1 MQVLI
6 AWLEKY
12 FLPIAGKIGGQ
23 KHLVALRDAFIGTLP
38 ATMAGSVAVMLNAL
52 LRDLPPQ
59 FFDGYDGNSIPVIR
73 EIITI
78 NGYVWNGT
86 LAIAGLIFVFSWGY
100 NLAKAYG
107 VNELSGG
114 IVSTAAS
121 ISGIT
126 FSFSG
131 GITGLNLDATT
142 VEAIN
147 AAGWSATSE
156 GITAA
161 GWGWLPLNNLD
172 ANFFFT
178 AMIIGF
184 IATMIYVK
192 LMLKDFTIKLP
203 DSVPPAI
210 SKAFAAIIP
219 ATVALYVVAIFYFVF
234 SKIVPDMTF
243 LQWLQK
249 TVALPLLGLSQ
260 GFGAVVLVALFVQ
273 LFWFFGIHGP
283 NVLAPILEG
292 VFSVAQLEN
301 VNLFQQGGV
310 DLVLKEGYMWVRGSF
325 DAYAWYGGSGGTIVL
340 IIALL
345 LFSKRKDYRTVAN
358 LSVGPG
364 IFNINEPI
372 MFGLPIVLNPLLF
385 IPFLLTPVVSVSIGY
400 WATIWGWVD
409 PVSQSIV
416 WVTPPFLLSFL
427 ATGADWRAPIVTL
440 VAMLVSFAIWIP
452 FVIAAN
458 KMAPDAGQDDK
469 MVTDL
474 GHDNKSV

>member
-1 MQVLI
+1 MQGLI
-6 AWLEKY
+6 AFLERY
-12 FLPIAGKIGGQ
+12 FLPLAAKIGGQ
-23 KHLVALRDAFIGTLP
+23 KHLVALRDAFIGTIP

-59 FFDGYDGNSIPVIR
+59 FFDGYDGNSIPVIKQ
-73 EIITI
+73 IIAI
-78 NGYVWNGT
+78 NGYVWSGT
-86 LAIAGLIFVFSWGY
+86 LAVAGLIFVFSWGY
-100 NLAKAYG
+100 NIAKAYG
-107 VNELSGG
+107 VDPLSGG

-121 ISGIT
+121 LAGIT

-131 GITGLNLDATT
+131 GISGLNLDAAT
-142 VEAIN
+142 VDAIN

-172 ANFFFT
+172 ANLFFT
-178 AMIIGF
+178 GMIIGF
-184 IATMIYVK
+184 VATMIFVK
-192 LMLKDFTIKLP
+192 LMLRNITIKLP

-210 SKAFAAIIP
+210 SKAFASIIP
-219 ATVALYVVAIFYFVF
+219 ATAALYVVAIFYFVF

-249 TVALPLLGLSQ
+249 TVAQPLLGLSQ

-292 VFSVAQLEN
+292 VFGVAQLEN
-301 VNLFQQGGV
+301 VNLFQQGGA
-310 DLVLKEGYMWVRGSF
+310 DLVISKGYMWVRGSF

-340 IIALL
+340 IVALL

-372 MFGLPIVLNPLLF
+372 MFGLPIVLNPMMF
-385 IPFLLTPVVSVSIGY
+385 IPFLLAPVVSVSIGY
-400 WATIWGWVD
+400 WATMWGLVN
-409 PVSQSIV
+409 PVSQQV
-416 WVTPPFLLSFL
+416 TWVTPPFLLSFL
-427 ATGADWRAPIVTL
+427 ATGADWRAPLVTL
-440 VAMLVSFAIWIP
+440 VAMLASFAIWIP
-452 FVIAAN
+452 FVMAAN
-458 KMAPDAGQDDK
+458 KMDP
-469 MVTDL
+469 DL
-474 GHDNKSV
+474 GHEDKIATDIGHDTKSI

>member
-1 MQVLI
+1 MQFLI

-12 FLPIAGKIGGQ
+12 FLPLAGKIGGQ
-23 KHLVALRDAFIGTLP
+23 KHLIALRDAFIGTLP

-73 EIITI
+73 EIIAV

-100 NLAKAYG
+100 NIAKAYG

-121 ISGIT
+121 IAGIT

-131 GITGLNLDATT
+131 GITGLNLDAAT

-147 AAGWSATSE
+147 AAGWSATTE

-192 LMLKDFTIKLP
+192 LMLKDITIKLP

-210 SKAFAAIIP
+210 SKAFASIIP

-249 TVALPLLGLSQ
+249 TVAQPLLGLSQ

-292 VFSVAQLEN
+292 VFGVAQLEN

-310 DLVLKEGYMWVRGSF
+310 DLVLSEGYMWVRGSF

-372 MFGLPIVLNPLLF
+372 MFGLPIVLNPLMF

-400 WATIWGWVD
+400 FATLWGLVN
-409 PVSQSIV
+409 PVSQQVV

-469 MVTDL
+469 IVTDL